1 MSLKRTVSSLLLGTV
16 LLSSLPWEVATE
28 LRPTGG
34 DGPAAQASVDGAFG
48 ADGVPADLPA
58 DANAFDPGIHTAE
71 DLQKIMENFG
81 KKIEITSLEEVAQQV
96 FEDLQ
101 ADRYWMLR
109 QTERSRQALR
119 ARVDSILELRNP
131 TPPDVL

>member
-1 MSLKRTVSSLLLGTV
+1 MAVSLKRTVSSLLLGTV

-58 DANAFDPGIHTAE
+58 DDCACLCGMCAVSTHATVQA
-71 DLQKIMENFG
+71 
-81 KKIEITSLEEVAQQV
+81 VA
-96 FEDLQ
+96 LPS
-101 ADRYWMLR
+101 AALGGPAPAL
-109 QTERSRQALR
+109 SRPAPAPHLSAVPKGLFR
-119 ARVDSILELRNP
+119 
-131 TPPDVL
+131 PPKRG